1 MRLFH
6 ASYRDRH
13 KKKRKT
19 RTWYVEFRDH
29 LDRVQRLPAFKD
41 KDASRTLAARLEDL
55 LVCKARGQPPDLA
68 LIKWLET
75 LRPTLR
81 KRLAGI
87 GLIDSG
93 SFAATRSLRDHVAEY
108 RRYLVDRGGTD
119 KHADLT
125 ATRINS
131 MLDGIGAASW
141 LQIKGAAVMRY
152 LADRRARDNLS
163 AASCNHYLRGLK
175 GFCRWMVDEHRASES
190 PVAGLKGQNVQ
201 ADRRHE
207 RRALTAAEVRRLIEA
222 AADGPGV
229 LGMTGPERA
238 MLYRLGVET
247 GLRAGELRS
256 LTAASFDLDGQRPQV
271 TVEAAHSKHRQKDVI
286 ELRPNTAR
294 DVRAFLARKA
304 PAAPAFALPRSERV
318 VQMFRADL
326 EAAGIPYRDDA
337 GRVADFH
344 ALRHTAGSLLLDA
357 GVNLK
362 TVQTFMRHSTITL
375 TADLYGHTYLEAMT
389 DALQRL
395 PDLSG
400 AMGGRKKGGK
410 AGVA

>member
-13 KKKRKT
+13 GKKRKT
-19 RTWYVEFRDH
+19 RTWYIEFRDH

-75 LRPTLR
+75 LRPALR
-81 KRLAGI
+81 KRLASI

-108 RRYLVDRGGTD
+108 QRYLLDRGGTE

-125 ATRINS
+125 ANRVNWI
-131 MLDGIGAASW
+131 LDGIGAASW

-163 AASCNHYLRGLK
+163 AASCNHYLRSLK
-175 GFCRWMVDEHRASES
+175 GFCSWMVDEGRASAS

-207 RRALTAAEVRRLIEA
+207 RRALTAGEVRRVIEA

-238 MLYRLGVET
+238 MLYRLAIET

-256 LTAASFDLDGQRPQV
+256 LTAASFDLDGQRPQL
-271 TVEAAHSKHRQKDVI
+271 TVEAAHSKHRQKDVV

-294 DVRAFLARKA
+294 ELRAFLARKA
-304 PAAPAFALPRSERV
+304 PAAAAFALPRSERV
-318 VQMFRADL
+318 VKMLRADL
-326 EAAGIPYRDDA
+326 EAAGIPYRDES

-362 TVQTFMRHSTITL
+362 TVQTFMRHASITL

-395 PDLSG
+395 PDLSD
-400 AMGGRKKGGK
+400 AMGGRKKDGK
-410 AGVA
+410 AALA